1 MKDEVLGELLALYDH
16 YVLALY
22 RDRQDPQEPGQ
33 GVIVKDCD
41 EIPLWPRSI

>member
-1 MKDEVLGELLALYDH
+1 MKDEVLGELLALHDH

-33 GVIVKDCD
+33 GAIVKDCD
-41 EIPLWPRSI
+41 KARR